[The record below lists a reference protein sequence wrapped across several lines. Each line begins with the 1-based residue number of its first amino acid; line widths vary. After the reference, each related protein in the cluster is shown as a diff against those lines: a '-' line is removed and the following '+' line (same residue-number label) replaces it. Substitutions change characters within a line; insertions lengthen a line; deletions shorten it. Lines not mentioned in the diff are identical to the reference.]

1 MSTPNAWKDRRG
13 IQAFVKGNPWST
25 RTAKPGSDP
34 LQRTA
39 LAYKGC
45 SVLGPNGS
53 IAQLHTACLE
63 QSTACTALPAGL
75 AWETHADLSQ
85 KHRDVYE
92 RCYTGNYERA
102 WYKTVSYSF
111 HPTPCSS
118 FHLKTCL
125 SRMWVDLLL
134 FILHQKKEK
143 LSKHCQCVAMAMSS
157 MPQTGTSL
165 PKEIAAGSE
174 PFHQLKRLFS

>member
-75 AWETHADLSQ
+75 AWETTLIF
-85 KHRDVYE
+85 HRNIEMSMKDVTQETMKEHGIKPYLIP
-92 RCYTGNYERA
+92 
-102 WYKTVSYSF
+102 S
-111 HPTPCSS
+111 TPP
-118 FHLKTCL
+118 HVLH
-125 SRMWVDLLL
+125 
-134 FILHQKKEK
+134 FI
-143 LSKHCQCVAMAMSS
+143 
-157 MPQTGTSL
+157 
-165 PKEIAAGSE
+165 
-174 PFHQLKRLFS
+174 